1 MVETRFVG
9 SDPELFEGLNVSWK
23 FSGCAKVCDPQWTF
37 CSPRRFVELSL
48 WWRLAAVNTQ
58 STGPAG
64 CRNKSLQW
72 NVSKSWI
79 TSWHP
84 IFCPVILVKQ
94 PFDLF
99 QFLITSQPS
108 LSIPPPMI
116 RYLKKVLKTGYE
128 SLSEIIVC
136 PYFNLTSELGNGW
149 LVMIVMASVHKESM
163 MKATRPGRVIA
174 KLPRRSNLSSQYIV
188 LLCRVVQSWLSKEK
202 SPGHG
207 NNELLHSMP
216 RAK

>member
-1 MVETRFVG
+1 MHPGSSVDAPKFVILNERFVLPEDLLSCLCDGVWLLWIHSQQDLQVVETRVSSEFVV
-9 SDPELFEGLNVSWK
+9 LK
-23 FSGCAKVCDPQWTF
+23 
-37 CSPRRFVELSL
+37 
-48 WWRLAAVNTQ
+48 
-58 STGPAG
+58 
-64 CRNKSLQW
+64 

-116 RYLKKVLKTGYE
+116 RYLKEVLKAGYE

-136 PYFNLTSELGNGW
+136 PYFNLISELGNGW
-149 LVMIVMASVHKESM
+149 LVMIVMASAHKESM

-174 KLPRRSNLSSQYIV
+174 KSPRRSNLSSQCIV

-202 SPGHG
+202 SPGQG

>member
-1 MVETRFVG
+1 MYPGSSVDAPKFVILNERFVLPEDLLSCLVVETRVSSEFVV
-9 SDPELFEGLNVSWK
+9 LK
-23 FSGCAKVCDPQWTF
+23 
-37 CSPRRFVELSL
+37 
-48 WWRLAAVNTQ
+48 
-58 STGPAG
+58 
-64 CRNKSLQW
+64 

-116 RYLKKVLKTGYE
+116 RYLKEVLKTGYE

-136 PYFNLTSELGNGW
+136 PYFNLISELGNG
-149 LVMIVMASVHKESM
+149 
-163 MKATRPGRVIA
+163 
-174 KLPRRSNLSSQYIV
+174 
-188 LLCRVVQSWLSKEK
+188 
-202 SPGHG
+202 
-207 NNELLHSMP
+207 
-216 RAK
+216 